1 MKSPFLIFFIVF
13 NLLTANL
20 AVAYNMHDEQIGD
33 SHLVQSSDDSILA
46 SCIDESACD
55 HHCHFSSHM
64 TGFISNTVSFAPNNI
79 PIFYDLEG
87 VQLYSTLLDQPI
99 RPPLA

>member
-1 MKSPFLIFFIVF
+1 MKSPLLIFFIVF

-33 SHLVQSSDDSILA
+33 SHLVQSSDDSAFA
-46 SCIDESACD
+46 SCIDESVCD

-64 TGFISNTVSFAPNNI
+64 TGLLTSVISLSPTDASISFDI
-79 PIFYDLEG
+79 RSDR
-87 VQLYSTLLDQPI
+87 LYSVDLGQLK
-99 RPPLA
+99 RPPQV